1 MLNYLAI
8 QSNTDYR
15 DWFTIDWV
23 LMSYKSWRITRQTDE
38 VLPVKVSVGK
48 TLERLPVFLKCK
60 PVKINI
66 PNSVAIK
73 RKVLL
78 SNANIFMV
86 RVSNRRNADSP
97 TQLSNLITPWRHNMV
112 AIHNSV
118 NFPRTSTLFVQ
129 SSVVF
134 VLYTH
139 SSTRLTWEENKLHGR
154 TKWRPLVEWLCKFL
168 LED

>member
-1 MLNYLAI
+1 MLYCCYVKLSGNTD
-8 QSNTDYR
+8 NTDYP

-23 LMSYKSWRITRQTDE
+23 LMSYKSRRITRQTDE

-66 PNSVAIK
+66 PNSVAIE

-97 TQLSNLITPWRHNMV
+97 AQLSKFDNPM
-112 AIHNSV
+112 
-118 NFPRTSTLFVQ
+118 TSQ
-129 SSVVF
+129 
-134 VLYTH
+134 
-139 SSTRLTWEENKLHGR
+139 HGGN
-154 TKWRPLVEWLCKFL
+154 
-168 LED
+168 